1 MVGLVYSRADLGMGL
16 CVCNSVME
24 NVKIGAMGRVPPA
37 ARLALGKD
45 RMRPEQTRSVPPRQ
59 GASMKQLYTMVHPDE
74 YLRLECLKLA
84 VEYSKDPRWRA
95 DPTRSVVQNLQ
106 DFADS
111 LLRYVH

>member
-1 MVGLVYSRADLGMGL
+1 
-16 CVCNSVME
+16 
-24 NVKIGAMGRVPPA
+24 
-37 ARLALGKD
+37 
-45 RMRPEQTRSVPPRQ
+45 
-59 GASMKQLYTMVHPDE
+59 MKQLNTMIHPDE

-111 LLRYVH
+111 LLRYVHTGSMVIEPTPPPRYRMEEVASGET